1 MEVDGL
7 KRVLFKIVLPAL
19 VIAAWLCAVYWPCK
33 KADGFDVFLFWILGG
48 LPFGIKKMG
57 AVLPIGG
64 SLMYSLGILSID
76 LILGG
81 LVGGI
86 IVVIKAVM
94 IVAET
99 IRMIAEMITGKTAE
113 TVSGIR

>member
-1 MEVDGL
+1 
-7 KRVLFKIVLPAL
+7 
-19 VIAAWLCAVYWPCK
+19 
-33 KADGFDVFLFWILGG
+33 
-48 LPFGIKKMG
+48 MG

-86 IVVIKAVM
+86 IVIIKAVM
-94 IVAET
+94 IVAEI
-99 IRMIAEMITGKTAE
+99 IRMIVEMITGKTAE
-113 TVSGIR
+113 TVSGI

>member
-1 MEVDGL
+1 M

-33 KADGFDVFLFWILGG
+33 KADGLDIFLFWILGG

>member
-1 MEVDGL
+1 
-7 KRVLFKIVLPAL
+7 
-19 VIAAWLCAVYWPCK
+19 
-33 KADGFDVFLFWILGG
+33 
-48 LPFGIKKMG
+48 
-57 AVLPIGG
+57 
-64 SLMYSLGILSID
+64 MYSLGILSID

-94 IVAET
+94 IVAEI

-113 TVSGIR
+113 TVAGIR

>member
-1 MEVDGL
+1 M

-33 KADGFDVFLFWILGG
+33 KADGSDIFLFWILGG

>member
-1 MEVDGL
+1 M

-33 KADGFDVFLFWILGG
+33 KADGFDIFLFWILGG

-86 IVVIKAVM
+86 IIIIKAVM
-94 IVAET
+94 IVAEI
-99 IRMIAEMITGKTAE
+99 IRIIAEMITGKTAE

>member
-7 KRVLFKIVLPAL
+7 KRVLFKILLPAL
-19 VIAAWLCAVYWPCK
+19 VITAWLCTVYWPCK
-33 KADGFDVFLFWILGG
+33 KADGFDIFLFWILGG

>member
-19 VIAAWLCAVYWPCK
+19 VITAWLCTVYWPCK

-86 IVVIKAVM
+86 IVIIKAVM
-94 IVAET
+94 IMAEV
-99 IRMIAEMITGKTAE
+99 IRMIAEMITGKASE
-113 TVSGIR
+113 TVTGM

>member
-1 MEVDGL
+1 MDETMKFDYYYGL
-7 KRVLFKIVLPAL
+7 EAEQFSFYRIPRLLIRDEHFRDMTNDAK
-19 VIAAWLCAVYWPCK
+19 
-33 KADGFDVFLFWILGG
+33 
-48 LPFGIKKMG
+48 
-57 AVLPIGG
+57 LPIGG

-86 IVVIKAVM
+86 IVIIKAVM
-94 IVAET
+94 IVAEI
-99 IRMIAEMITGKTAE
+99 IRMIVEMITGKTAE

>member
-1 MEVDGL
+1 M

-19 VIAAWLCAVYWPCK
+19 VIAAWLCTVYWPCK